1 MWSDMMNKQGN
12 LMKIVCNE
20 TTKDRHPTL
29 NHLEVTKTYDTSE
42 IYDNPVEHMTI
53 RGIFRYADVEVIA

>member
-1 MWSDMMNKQGN
+1 MNKQN
-12 LMKIVCNE
+12 DLMKIVCNE
-20 TTKDRHPTL
+20 TTKDRNPTF
-29 NHLEVTKTYDTSE
+29 NHSEVTKTYDTSE